1 MAHLIKIAGPSHPRG
16 RLLMSFDEEQPSRI
30 IHRPQG
36 GLADVPLVKSIR
48 ITGLGRL
55 GRLSPTLAAGR
66 ADRQLD
72 A

>member
-48 ITGLGRL
+48 ITGRL

>member
-1 MAHLIKIAGPSHPRG
+1 
-16 RLLMSFDEEQPSRI
+16 MSFDEEQPSRI
-30 IHRPQG
+30 IHGPQG